1 MKWTGLSIN
10 GRDSSPI
17 KLKQAA
23 YNTASHTVTLTPK
36 KPFALT
42 KPVQVVEARRDLVGY
57 KWAIQRD
64 WSTPR
69 RAACRGFP
77 LSTESRSTC
86 IIATH
91 LVVHFHAIYG
101 ESEAMVSIDTAE
113 LLEGWLPRRAEALVL
128 EWAEFHRD
136 ELQHVWELA
145 RASQP
150 LPAIPGLD

>member
-1 MKWTGLSIN
+1 MPRISAFYGIAIYMYY
-10 GRDSSPI
+10 RDHAP
-17 KLKQAA
+17 
-23 YNTASHTVTLTPK
+23 P
-36 KPFALT
+36 
-42 KPVQVVEARRDLVGY
+42 
-57 KWAIQRD
+57 
-64 WSTPR
+64 
-69 RAACRGFP
+69 
-77 LSTESRSTC
+77 
-86 IIATH
+86 
-91 LVVHFHAIYG
+91 HFHAIYG